1 MSKIEKIR
9 AEIDRRYNEYSAKKK
24 TDDFIYYSGM
34 ADALDLFEQFLDTLL
49 EEPAS
54 KGYDEA
60 YLNEKIAKASKTW
73 DGVDV
78 DKYMDEVR
86 GREPDKNLEEAAV
99 DIADNLLA
107 KPKDYA
113 LAAKADYWNGAHDG
127 FIAGAQWQ
135 EKRNEET
142 IKTAEDH
149 AFLAGADW
157 QKEQDLAEM
166 AQSKSPLS
174 VAYTNRCFE
183 NGKQVMKEQML
194 KDAVDGVVEN
204 WNSEPHPEIT
214 IPLNPEEF
222 TAGDKVKL
230 IIVKED

>member
-1 MSKIEKIR
+1 MDKIEKIQAKIVR
-9 AEIDRRYNEYSAKKK
+9 MLDDICEADGFVQKKDEPRY
-24 TDDFIYYSGM
+24 
-34 ADALDLFEQFLDTLL
+34 DALTEVLDFVDTLE
-49 EEPAS
+49 EEP
-54 KGYDEA
+54 DE
-60 YLNEKIAKASKTW
+60 S
-73 DGVDV
+73 
-78 DKYMDEVR
+78 
-86 GREPDKNLEEAAV
+86 LEEAARLYAIPHYMK
-99 DIADNLLA
+99 DIDVNHIEEYPYDTGLE
-107 KPKDYA
+107 
-113 LAAKADYWNGAHDG
+113 AA

-135 EKRNEET
+135 EERNEET

-157 QKEQDLAEM
+157 QKEQDLTEAS
-166 AQSKSPLS
+166 QSKSPLS

-204 WNSEPHPEIT
+204 WNSEPYPEIT